1 MFNHYR
7 KLALIGGLVSLI
19 AAHGGFPSA
28 AYANLG
34 ECAQPFSTGADPSAS
49 DCLSILSTAVGNS
62 ACQDQNPCVCAP
74 KGTLPARATDALIC
88 LNASVGAPA
97 TLACPCTDLR
107 DAAYQFTP
115 ASDVANPN
123 ITSCF
128 TATDY
133 IGAFPQGDS
142 PATGD
147 WSTGWTIDL
156 HGNNT
161 VWEPA
166 SGGTLAGGTPS
177 ANGTCPTGTTDI
189 GDTNLPAGFTG
200 SMDICELDARYSTDG
215 STITLTNDN
224 VYSLN
229 SGGSQG
235 TVIGDGDAAGKTP
248 GTSADVTLVIEP
260 GTLILGDTSEALAI
274 SRGANIESNGTAA
287 DPVVLGSLTWFND
300 WVAGGDGSCGR
311 GEWGGLVVTGFG
323 VQNTGA
329 AEVQAEGF
337 LSPFFWGGTDNTD
350 DSGAITYTVVRCAG
364 FDIDGNGNELNGIT
378 LFGIGRNTTINHI
391 QVHNNDDDG
400 VEWFGGEVCVTHIV
414 NTGIA
419 DDSLDTDLGFIGGAQ
434 FAISRQAA
442 DEADR
447 GFEMDSG
454 IGLSPASAPI
464 FANTTVMNSAA
475 TIGTTQGLN
484 IGSGMGGYFYNGLQQ
499 NAEGSGI
506 DVENGTLA
514 ITGGVL
520 GDPNDGTLQIH
531 NYVLFNPTAA
541 VGDLEGSSGST
552 TVDAT
557 TWYDADSNNRK
568 GVDPTIS
575 STGYPGS
582 PSNP

>member
-1 MFNHYR
+1 MFRNYR
-7 KLALIGGLVSLI
+7 SLAIV
-19 AAHGGFPSA
+19 GGFLLLTA
-28 AYANLG
+28 AQGATPGAVHANLG
-34 ECAQPFSTGADPSAS
+34 ECAQPFSAGGDPSAS
-49 DCLSILSTAVGNS
+49 DCLAILSTAVGNDDCRGLS
-62 ACQDQNPCVCAP
+62 PCVCAP

-97 TLACPCTDLR
+97 TLACPCMDLR
-107 DAAYQFTP
+107 DAAYQFNP
-115 ASDVANPN
+115 ATDVANPN
-123 ITSCF
+123 IQSCF

-133 IGAFPQGDS
+133 IGAFPQGES

-156 HGNNT
+156 HGNTT

-166 SGGTLAGGTPS
+166 SGGTLAGATPS
-177 ANGTCPTGTTDI
+177 ADGNCPTGTTDI
-189 GDTNLPAGFTG
+189 GNTNLPAGFAG
-200 SMDICELDARYSTDG
+200 SMDVCELDARYSTDG

-248 GTSADVTLVIEP
+248 GTSANVTLVVEP
-260 GTLILGDTSEALAI
+260 GTLILGDTTEALAI
-274 SRGANIESNGTAA
+274 ARGSKMEFNGTAV
-287 DPVVLGSLTWFND
+287 DPIVLGSQTWFND
-300 WVAGGDGSCGR
+300 WLAGGDGSCGR
-311 GEWGGLVVTGFG
+311 GEWGGLVITGFG

-337 LSPFFWGGTDNTD
+337 LSPFFWGGTDNAD
-350 DSGAITYTVVRCAG
+350 DSGTMTYTIVRCAG

-378 LFGIGRNTTINHI
+378 LFGVGRNTTINHI

-419 DDSLDTDLGFIGGAQ
+419 DDSLDTDLGFVGGAQ
-434 FAISRQAA
+434 FTVTKQT

-447 GFEMDSG
+447 AFEMDSG
-454 IGLSPASAPI
+454 LGLSPASAPI
-464 FANTTVMNSAA
+464 FVNTTAMNSAA
-475 TIGTTQGLN
+475 VVGTTQGLN
-484 IGSGMGGYFYNGLQQ
+484 IGSGMGGYFYNGIQQ
-499 NAEGSGI
+499 NAEGAGI
-506 DVENGTLA
+506 DIENGTLA

-520 GDPNDGTLQIH
+520 SDPDDGTLQIH
-531 NYVLFNPTAA
+531 NYVIYNPTAA
-541 VGDLEGSSGST
+541 QGELEGSSGSVT
-552 TVDAT
+552 ADTI
-557 TWYDADSNNRK
+557 TWYDADPNNRK

-582 PSNP
+582 PGN